1 MSLTA
6 TVGQTLAFG
15 LKTYT
20 AAGVLADVGTGPTAT
35 ITLPDGTTAAG
46 TVVKDSTGTYT
57 ATIAASLAGRYRCS
71 WSGSGTNSGG
81 LPYVDVADVRAADG
95 RLIVSLSE
103 ARAALN
109 VPSTSV
115 TNDDELLGYIYAAT
129 VVIEH
134 IVGSV
139 LVATKVETHSGSGRA
154 ALRLAQLPTS
164 ITSVTENGTTLAAT
178 GYCYDTGGLLWRGS
192 RPGTAAW
199 SNAAPRNCVVT
210 YTAGSAV
217 VPDNVVKAAANLI
230 RHWWDQGLQQSYYV
244 GGEPE
249 MTTSTS
255 IAGYAVPNFVVD
267 LLKPSMSNRVPG
279 FA

>member
-6 TVGQTLAFG
+6 VVGQTLAFG

-20 AAGVLADVGTGPTAT
+20 SAGVLADVGTGPTAVV
-35 ITLPDGTTAAG
+35 TLPDATTASA

-57 ATIAASLAGRYRCS
+57 ATVTASLPGRYRIV
-71 WSGSGTNSGG
+71 WSGSGTNSAG
-81 LPYVDVADVRAADG
+81 LPYVDVADVHPADG
-95 RLIVSLSE
+95 RLVVSLSE

-109 VPSTSV
+109 VPATTL

-129 VVIEH
+129 IVCEH
-134 IVGSV
+134 LVGSV
-139 LVATKVETHSGSGRA
+139 LVASKVETHSGNGRA
-154 ALRLAQLPTS
+154 ALRLAQHPTA

-178 GYCYDTGGLLWRGS
+178 GYCYDEGGLLWRGS
-192 RPGTAAW
+192 RPGAAVW
-199 SNAAPRNCVVT
+199 SSAAPRNCVVT
-210 YTAGSAV
+210 YTVGASV
-217 VPDNVVKAAANLI
+217 VPANVVKAAANLI

-244 GGEPE
+244 GGEPD
-249 MTTSTS
+249 MTASTS

-267 LLKPSMSNRVPG
+267 LLKPSMSNHVPG